1 MLNIEKI
8 KQECIDI
15 DMQNLEDGDKSIED
29 LNLFYNSITFEDGDK
44 SIEDLNLFYNSI
56 TLKELLTIYSEYN
69 GLKCYK
75 NDEPKEYRESYNLDI
90 LSILEL
96 I

>member
-15 DMQNLEDGDKSIED
+15 DMQNLEDGDKSIDD
-29 LNLFYNSITFEDGDK
+29 LNLFYS
-44 SIEDLNLFYNSI
+44 SI

-96 I
+96 L

>member
-1 MLNIEKI
+1 MITIEKI

-15 DMQNLEDGDKSIED
+15 DMQNIDSGDESIGTYIED
-29 LNLFYNSITFEDGDK
+29 KFLQFRDLHDVELFYSNIS
-44 SIEDLNLFYNSI
+44 
-56 TLKELLTIYSEYN
+56 LKELLAIYSQYN

-75 NDEPKEYRESYNLDI
+75 SDEPKDYRESYNLDI

-96 I
+96 L

>member
-15 DMQNLEDGDKSIED
+15 DMQNIEDGDKSIDD
-29 LNLFYNSITFEDGDK
+29 LNLFYS
-44 SIEDLNLFYNSI
+44 SI

-90 LSILEL
+90 LSVLEL
-96 I
+96 L